1 MALEGFGGV
10 FVWQIAH
17 WHEVAVCQNCVE
29 EDGPVELIGML
40 VIDILVP
47 LSRYGRDRCQV
58 PLSTSNAMSPVHL

>member
-29 EDGPVELIGML
+29 DGPVELIGML
-40 VIDILVP
+40 VIDSWFLWGGMGEADVKF
-47 LSRYGRDRCQV
+47 
-58 PLSTSNAMSPVHL
+58 H